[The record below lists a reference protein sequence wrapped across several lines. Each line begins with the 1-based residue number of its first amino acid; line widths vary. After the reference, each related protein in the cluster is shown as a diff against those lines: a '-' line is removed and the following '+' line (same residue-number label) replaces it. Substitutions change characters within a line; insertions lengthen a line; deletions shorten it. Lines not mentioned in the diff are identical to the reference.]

1 MQQNFQNKTKILIS
15 TLIVEQFDA
24 VHSKLFSLQN
34 RSGPARMDNSA
45 IVTFDGLPKGIY
57 EDNILYSETIS
68 KHQLEKKLDYFSI
81 RKDV

>member
-1 MQQNFQNKTKILIS
+1 MQQNFQNKIKILIS

-57 EDNILYSETIS
+57 EDNILY
-68 KHQLEKKLDYFSI
+68 LF
-81 RKDV
+81 

>member
-1 MQQNFQNKTKILIS
+1 MQYNFQNKIKILIS

-45 IVTFDGLPKGIY
+45 IVIFDGLPKGIY
-57 EDNILYSETIS
+57 EDNILY
-68 KHQLEKKLDYFSI
+68 LF
-81 RKDV
+81 